1 MIRSALLVS
10 LILQALRLSL
20 ASMPTAEIVPTP
32 VPASSESLV
41 PEAAEADCSY
51 DLPEDGSADALEIRR
66 ALNCWKSLGRPG
78 GLFCPPGYGRFFNT
92 SECWKQVYRFE
103 VPVLPPPLPDP
114 TPVPYP
120 APYP

>member
-20 ASMPTAEIVPTP
+20 AAAPAAEIAPTAI
-32 VPASSESLV
+32 PAPILV
-41 PEAAEADCSY
+41 APAETDCDY
-51 DLPEDGSADALEIRR
+51 DLPQDGSADALEIRR

-78 GLFCPPGYGRFFNT
+78 DIFCPPGYGRFFNT
-92 SECWKQVYRFE
+92 SECWLRVYRFE
-103 VPVLPPPLPDP
+103 TPSTP